1 MGPNPE
7 PWGNHITDCLAVVQS
22 RVMILTS
29 NRPIYVSFLELE
41 LSQLHM
47 YDFHY
52 NHMCVKYPCANQL
65 RLLFTH
71 TDSLPMLYR
80 QTKSIKIWLMMPRID
95 VTASNLST
103 ILVMMY
109 QIVSRSNSSKMN
121 WIQCLCENLSVYV
134 QNITPFSVRV
144 KWVIANVTMVN
155 L

>member
-1 MGPNPE
+1 
-7 PWGNHITDCLAVVQS
+7 
-22 RVMILTS
+22 MILTS

-47 YDFHY
+47 YDFHC
-52 NHMCVKYPCANQL
+52 NHMRVKYPCANQL

-95 VTASNLST
+95 VTASSLST

-121 WIQCLCENLSVYV
+121 
-134 QNITPFSVRV
+134 
-144 KWVIANVTMVN
+144 
-155 L
+155 

>member
-1 MGPNPE
+1 
-7 PWGNHITDCLAVVQS
+7 
-22 RVMILTS
+22 MILTS

-47 YDFHY
+47 HDFHY

-95 VTASNLST
+95 VTASSLST

-121 WIQCLCENLSVYV
+121 
-134 QNITPFSVRV
+134 
-144 KWVIANVTMVN
+144 
-155 L
+155 